1 MSVTEVTSSANV
13 RARPRAKR
21 PRSAVTSGRNLLL
34 KGDPNSAW
42 SRRYHDL
49 ISGHVA
55 DMGGAD
61 MLSEAQAALIRDA
74 AALEIELE
82 KMRGLLSE
90 GQKVDLDLYG
100 RIAGQR
106 RRILES
112 IGLERK
118 ARDVP
123 SLAEYLAGKAAQQ
136 PAGESFADEAMV
148 DD

>member
-1 MSVTEVTSSANV
+1 MSVTEVTPSANV

-21 PRSAVTSGRNLLL
+21 PRSAVTSGRHLLL
-34 KGDPNSAW
+34 HGNPNSAW
-42 SRRYHDL
+42 ARRYHDL
-49 ISGHVA
+49 IGGHVS

-82 KMRGLLSE
+82 RMRGMLSE
-90 GQKVDLDLYG
+90 DQKVDLDLYG
-100 RIAGQR
+100 RVAGQR

-118 ARDVP
+118 VREVP
-123 SLAEYLAGKAAQQ
+123 SLAEYLAKKAAQQ
-136 PAGESFADEAMV
+136 PADEPDEAI
-148 DD
+148 DQ

>member
-82 KMRGLLSE
+82 RMRGMLSE

-100 RIAGQR
+100 RVAGQR

-118 ARDVP
+118 AREVP
-123 SLAEYLAGKAAQQ
+123 SLAEYLARKATQ
-136 PAGESFADEAMV
+136 PAAEESAADEAV
-148 DD
+148 DQ